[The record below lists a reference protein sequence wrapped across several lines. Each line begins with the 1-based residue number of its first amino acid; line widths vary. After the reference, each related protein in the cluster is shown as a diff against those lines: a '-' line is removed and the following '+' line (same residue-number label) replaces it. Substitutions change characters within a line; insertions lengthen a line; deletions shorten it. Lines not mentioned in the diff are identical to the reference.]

1 MMAPAVFDVMLV
13 MFFLHELDAVRCRE
27 WRYLIGL
34 SRLPERMAASLFILL
49 HAPLLGLIIVLSN
62 HSVSSISEGTRLI
75 FAALVLLHGLLHVLA
90 PKARQAFAEPLSQ
103 LLIGLLTASGAA
115 YLWLVLH

>member
-49 HAPLLGLIIVLSN
+49 HAPL
-62 HSVSSISEGTRLI
+62 
-75 FAALVLLHGLLHVLA
+75 
-90 PKARQAFAEPLSQ
+90 
-103 LLIGLLTASGAA
+103 
-115 YLWLVLH
+115 